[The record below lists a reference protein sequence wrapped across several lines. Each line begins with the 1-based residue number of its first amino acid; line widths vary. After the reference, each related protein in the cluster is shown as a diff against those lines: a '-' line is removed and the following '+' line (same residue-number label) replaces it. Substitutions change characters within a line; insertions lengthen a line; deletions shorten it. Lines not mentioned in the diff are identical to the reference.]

1 MQCVYEHHF
10 SRDLDGISTSSS
22 YFRDE
27 RIKGWVCALWIME
40 KMKYNS
46 LAVAIGVATGIMLAT
61 SGSAASVL
69 AQQYTAP
76 PQGNSNATT
85 SNFSSSSNTTKLSNP
100 NSAPVSKISDKGI
113 YNVQLKWSSSSPNQS
128 PSSVS
133 KQGFTLELL
142 FQNSSS
148 PVGTGGY
155 PQRVVPV
162 DSFNMT
168 IYGNHGKV
176 LWSKTNEPVTA
187 GKAVE
192 TVNFTKGFGGD
203 ITILIN
209 DIKSSVL
216 KGTDSVKI
224 TEKLG

>member
-1 MQCVYEHHF
+1 M
-10 SRDLDGISTSSS
+10 
-22 YFRDE
+22 
-27 RIKGWVCALWIME
+27 
-40 KMKYNS
+40 
-46 LAVAIGVATGIMLAT
+46 
-61 SGSAASVL
+61 
-69 AQQYTAP
+69 
-76 PQGNSNATT
+76 
-85 SNFSSSSNTTKLSNP
+85 
-100 NSAPVSKISDKGI
+100 
-113 YNVQLKWSSSSPNQS
+113 KWSSSSPNQS

-168 IYGNHGKV
+168 IYGKHGKV
-176 LWSKTNEPVTA
+176 LWTKTNEPVTA
-187 GKAVE
+187 CKALE
-192 TVNFTKGFGGD
+192 AVNFTKGYGGD

-216 KGTDSVKI
+216 KGADSVKF

>member
-1 MQCVYEHHF
+1 MRIPASLE
-10 SRDLDGISTSSS
+10 SDRDLDGISASSS

-40 KMKYNS
+40 KMTYNS

-61 SGSAASVL
+61 SGSATSVL
-69 AQQYTAP
+69 AQQHTAP

-85 SNFSSSSNTTKLSNP
+85 NNFSSSSNTTKLSNP

-133 KQGFTLELL
+133 KQGFTLELI

-192 TVNFTKGFGGD
+192 TVNFTKGYGGD
-203 ITILIN
+203 ITILIT

-216 KGTDSVKI
+216 KATDSVKF
-224 TEKLG
+224 TDKLG

>member
-1 MQCVYEHHF
+1 MRIPASRE
-10 SRDLDGISTSSS
+10 SDRDLDGISASSS

-40 KMKYNS
+40 KMTYNS

-61 SGSAASVL
+61 SGSATSVL
-69 AQQYTAP
+69 AQQHTAP

-85 SNFSSSSNTTKLSNP
+85 NNFSSSSNTTKLSNP

-192 TVNFTKGFGGD
+192 TVNFTKGYGGD

-216 KGTDSVKI
+216 KGTDSVKF

>member
-1 MQCVYEHHF
+1 MCIRASLF
-10 SRDLDGISTSSS
+10 AGLRISTSSS

-40 KMKYNS
+40 KMTYNS

-85 SNFSSSSNTTKLSNP
+85 NNFSSSSNTTKLSNP

-142 FQNSSS
+142 FQNASS

-192 TVNFTKGFGGD
+192 TVNFTKGYGGD

-216 KGTDSVKI
+216 KGPDSVKF